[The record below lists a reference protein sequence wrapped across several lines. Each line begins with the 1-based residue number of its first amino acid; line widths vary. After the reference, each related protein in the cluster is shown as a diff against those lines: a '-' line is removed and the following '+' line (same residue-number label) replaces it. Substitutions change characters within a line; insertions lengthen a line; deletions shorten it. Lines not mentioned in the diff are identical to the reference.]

1 MSYIMVFIGG
11 GIGAVLRYIVTFL
24 SNKFLGAEYPYGTF
38 IINIIGSLF
47 LGFILVIAANKT
59 ETINPNLVV
68 FLTIGIAG
76 GFTTFSTFSYES
88 LVLIKKGQILSSMG
102 YLFLSPVLGL
112 SAVYFGTYL
121 AKLYN
126 NQ

>member
-11 GIGAVLRYIVTFL
+11 GIGAVLRFIITFL
-24 SNKFLGAEYPYGTF
+24 SNKFLGAEYTYGTF

-47 LGFILVIAANKT
+47 LGFILVIAANKI
-59 ETINPNLVV
+59 ETINPNLII

-88 LVLIKKGQILSSMG
+88 LVLIQKGQILSSMS

-112 SAVYFGTYL
+112 SAAYFGTYL